1 MSPVAPPARIDFR
14 TRRSAPRGPGRRTAV
29 SEQDVQPI
37 EPVLSA
43 RQELEFLAGAGAA
56 LTSSLDYEQ
65 TLRQVA
71 HLAVPEVADW
81 CGVYVS
87 GDDGTEAEF
96 TSGHADPELDAFLT
110 AVRRARRERE
120 GASESRRVAESG
132 EPILATDVRG
142 WSGEELDP
150 EQRVLASR
158 LAPKSYMVVP
168 LIARGRSIGSLTL
181 LSMRPG
187 RHYNDADLA
196 FAQTLAG
203 RCALAIDNARLHDAA
218 ERSLSLLDTVFA
230 TAPVGLAYIDT
241 DLRFVR
247 VNETMAGFN
256 HLPVEAHLGRTIEEA
271 LGPAAAEL
279 AGLYRDVLRTGEP
292 LLDGELERAAEAGP
306 GDVRHW
312 NVSITPVHGPDGDVL
327 GLSAAVVDVTE
338 RRRLLEAEREA
349 RTRADFLARAGTILD
364 QSLDYEHTLR
374 AVADIVIP
382 EVADWCGVSIL
393 DEKGVLQ
400 QVAAAHV
407 DPAQRR
413 LGEELNRRYPPES
426 DSPGGAVEVA
436 RTGRTVFVREIT
448 GDMLT
453 ATITDP
459 DQLDLVRRL
468 GLRSVIL
475 APLRARG
482 RTFGTLSLANAESG
496 RLFQQADVQLAEEL
510 ARRAGLAIDNARLYT
525 ERSRIAHTL
534 QVKLLPERLPDI
546 PGAVLAARYRAAGEL
561 NEVGGDFYDVFPR
574 SSDEWAMV
582 VGDVS
587 GKGAEAAAITAL
599 ARYTLRAG
607 ALDDDEPAKALR
619 RLNTAMLA
627 LDDTSQFATAVVA
640 YVAGADGDQMWVRL
654 SLAGHPPAAVVRRDG
669 RVETIG
675 AFGTMLGLRDD
686 PAFHATELALDRGDV
701 LLLYTDGVTEAGP
714 RADPFGE
721 RGLVELLR
729 TLAGAAPHD
738 VVDAVEHAVVDAQE
752 GEPRDDVALLALALR
767 AP

>member
-1 MSPVAPPARIDFR
+1 M
-14 TRRSAPRGPGRRTAV
+14 
-29 SEQDVQPI
+29 
-37 EPVLSA
+37 LSA

-81 CGVYVS
+81 CGVYVQ
-87 GDDGTEAEF
+87 GDDGSEAEF

-110 AVRRARRERE
+110 EIRRRRRERGD

-142 WSGEELDP
+142 WTAEEVD
-150 EQRVLASR
+150 ESQRELVAR

-181 LSMRPG
+181 LSTRPG
-187 RHYNDADLA
+187 RHYNEADLE
-196 FAQTLAG
+196 FARTLAG

-230 TAPVGLAYIDT
+230 TAPVGLAFFDPS
-241 DLRFVR
+241 LRFVR
-247 VNETMAGFN
+247 INETMAAFN
-256 HLPVEAHLGRTIEEA
+256 HLPVEEHIGRTIEEA
-271 LGPAAAEL
+271 LGPAAGDLAEL
-279 AGLYRDVLRTGEP
+279 YRGVLRTGEP
-292 LLDGELERAAEAGP
+292 LLDHELQGAAALAAD
-306 GDVRHW
+306 DVRHW

-338 RRRLLEAEREA
+338 RRRLLEAERDA
-349 RTRADFLARAGTILD
+349 RTRADFLARAGAILD
-364 QSLDYEHTLR
+364 QSLDYEQTLR
-374 AVADIVIP
+374 AVADIAIP

-393 DEKGVLQ
+393 DEQGVLQ

-407 DPAQRR
+407 DPEQRR
-413 LGEELNRRYPPES
+413 LGEELNRRFPPDP
-426 DSPGGAVEVA
+426 DSPGGAIEVA
-436 RTGRTVFVREIT
+436 RTGQTVFVREIT
-448 GDMLT
+448 DEMLT
-453 ATITDP
+453 AAITDAA
-459 DQLDLVRRL
+459 QLDLVRRL

-475 APLRARG
+475 AALRARG
-482 RTFGTLSLANAESG
+482 RTFGTLTLANAESG

-546 PGAVLAARYRAAGEL
+546 PGALLAARYRAAGEL

-574 SSDEWAMV
+574 SADEWAMV

-607 ALDDDEPAKALR
+607 AFDDDEPAKALR
-619 RLNTAMLA
+619 RLNTALLA
-627 LDDTSQFATAVVA
+627 HDDTSQFATAVLA
-640 YVAGADGDQMWVRL
+640 YVAATDDDHMRVRL
-654 SLAGHPPAAVVRRDG
+654 SLAGHPPAAVLRRDG
-669 RVETIG
+669 QVQTTG
-675 AFGTMLGLRDD
+675 AFGTMLGLRAD
-686 PAFHATELALDRGDV
+686 PAFHATELVLDRGDV
-701 LLLYTDGVTEAGP
+701 LLLYTDGVTEAGA
-714 RADPFGE
+714 RSNPFGE
-721 RGLVELLR
+721 QGLVELLG
-729 TLAGAAPHD
+729 TLAGSEPQE
-738 VVDAVEHAVVDAQE
+738 VVDAVEQAVVDAQE
-752 GEPRDDVALLALALR
+752 GQPRDDVALLALALR
-767 AP
+767 VP

>member
-1 MSPVAPPARIDFR
+1 VP
-14 TRRSAPRGPGRRTAV
+14 
-29 SEQDVQPI
+29 EQDVQPI

-56 LTSSLDYEQ
+56 LTGSLDYEQ

-71 HLAVPEVADW
+71 HLAVPDVADW
-81 CGVYVS
+81 CGVYVM
-87 GDDGTEAEF
+87 GDDGSDAEF
-96 TSGHADPELDAFLT
+96 TSGHADSELDAFLT
-110 AVRRARRERE
+110 DIRRRRRERE

-142 WSGEELDP
+142 WSADEIDERQREL
-150 EQRVLASR
+150 VSR

-181 LSMRPG
+181 LSTRPG
-187 RHYNDADLA
+187 RHYNEADLA

-230 TAPVGLAYIDT
+230 TAPVGLAFVDRE
-241 DLRFVR
+241 LRYVR
-247 VNETMAGFN
+247 INETMAGYN
-256 HLPVEAHLGRTIEEA
+256 HKPVEAHLGRTIEEA
-271 LGPAAAEL
+271 LGPPARELAEL
-279 AGLYRDVLRTGEP
+279 YRGVLRTGEP
-292 LLDGELERAAEAGP
+292 LLDHELEGAAEAGS
-306 GDVRHW
+306 GEIRHW

-327 GLSAAVVDVTE
+327 GLTAAVVDVTE
-338 RRRLLEAEREA
+338 RRRLLEAERDA
-349 RTRADFLARAGTILD
+349 RIRADFLAQAGTLLD
-364 QSLDYEHTLR
+364 QSLDYERTLA
-374 AVADIVIP
+374 AVADITVP

-393 DEKGVLQ
+393 DEMGILQ
-400 QVAAAHV
+400 QVAVAHV
-407 DPAQRR
+407 NPEQRR
-413 LGEELNRRYPPES
+413 LGEQINRRFPP
-426 DSPGGAVEVA
+426 DPDAPGGGYEVA
-436 RTGRTVFVREIT
+436 RTGRTLFARQVT
-448 GDMLT
+448 DDMLT
-453 ATITDP
+453 AAITNP
-459 DQLDLVRRL
+459 EHLDLVRRL
-468 GLRSVIL
+468 GLRSVIV

-482 RTFGTLSLANAESG
+482 RTFGTLTLANAESG

-546 PGAVLAARYRAAGEL
+546 PGALLAARYRAAGEL

-574 SSDEWAMV
+574 SEDEWAMV

-587 GKGAEAAAITAL
+587 GKGAEAAALTAL

-607 ALDDDEPAKALR
+607 AFDDDEPAKALR

-627 LDDTSQFATAVVA
+627 HDDTSQFATAVLA
-640 YVAGADGDQMWVRL
+640 YVGAADRDQMRVRL
-654 SLAGHPPAAVVRRDG
+654 SLAGHPPAAVLRRDG
-669 RVETIG
+669 SVETTG
-675 AFGTMLGLRDD
+675 SFGTMLGLRPD
-686 PAFHATELALDRGDV
+686 PAFHATELALAAGDV

-714 RADPFGE
+714 RTRPFGE
-721 RGLVELLR
+721 RGLVDLLAG
-729 TLAGAAPHD
+729 LAGAEPQE
-738 VVDAVEHAVVDAQE
+738 VVDAVEQAVVDAQE
-752 GEPRDDVALLALALR
+752 GQPRDDVALLALALR

>member
-1 MSPVAPPARIDFR
+1 MSDP
-14 TRRSAPRGPGRRTAV
+14 
-29 SEQDVQPI
+29 DVQSI

-81 CGVYVS
+81 CGVYVM
-87 GDDGTEAEF
+87 GDDGAEAEF
-96 TSGHADPELDAFLT
+96 TSGHADPELDAFIT
-110 AVRRARRERE
+110 ALRRRRRERE

-142 WSGEELDP
+142 WTADEVDEGEREL
-150 EQRVLASR
+150 VSR
-158 LAPKSYMVVP
+158 LAAKSYMVVP

-181 LSMRPG
+181 LSTRPG
-187 RHYNDADLA
+187 RHYNDADLR

-230 TAPVGLAYIDT
+230 TAPVGLAFFDPE
-241 DLRFVR
+241 LRFVR
-247 VNETMAGFN
+247 INETMAAFN
-256 HLPVEAHLGRTIEEA
+256 HLPVEEHLGRTIEET
-271 LGPAAAEL
+271 LGPAATEL
-279 AGLYRDVLRTGEP
+279 AGLYRRVLRTGEP
-292 LLDGELERAAEAGP
+292 LLDHELEGAAEAAP

-312 NVSITPVHGPDGDVL
+312 NISITPVHGPDGDVL

-338 RRRLLEAEREA
+338 RRRLLEAERDA
-349 RTRADFLARAGTILD
+349 RTRADFLARAGSILD
-364 QSLDYEHTLR
+364 QSLDHEHTLR
-374 AVADIVIP
+374 AVADIAIP

-393 DEKGVLQ
+393 DEKGELQ

-413 LGEELNRRYPPES
+413 LGEELNRRYPPGR
-426 DSPGGAVEVA
+426 DSAAGTVA
-436 RTGRTVFVREIT
+436 RTGQTVFVREIT
-448 GDMLT
+448 EAMLE
-453 ATITDP
+453 AAITDP
-459 DQLDLVRRL
+459 EQLDLVRRL
-468 GLRSVIL
+468 ALRSVII

-482 RTFGTLSLANAESG
+482 RTFGTLTLANAESG
-496 RLFQQADVQLAEEL
+496 RLFQDADVQLAEEL

-546 PGAVLAARYRAAGEL
+546 PGAVVAARYRAAGEL

-574 SSDEWAMV
+574 SADEWAMV

-607 ALDDDEPAKALR
+607 AFDDDEPAKALR

-627 LDDTSQFATAVVA
+627 HDDTSQFVTAVVA
-640 YVAGADGDQMWVRL
+640 YVAAADRDHMRVRL
-654 SLAGHPPAAVVRRDG
+654 SLAGHPPAAILRRGG
-669 RVETIG
+669 RVETTG
-675 AFGTMLGLRDD
+675 AFGTMLGLRAD
-686 PAFHATELALDRGDV
+686 PAFHETELALDRGDV

-714 RADPFGE
+714 RGRPFGE
-721 RGLVELLR
+721 RGLVDLLAK
-729 TLAGAAPHD
+729 LAGAEPQD
-738 VVDAVEHAVVDAQE
+738 VVDAVEAAVVDAQE
-752 GEPRDDVALLALALR
+752 GQPRDDVALLALALS
-767 AP
+767 AE